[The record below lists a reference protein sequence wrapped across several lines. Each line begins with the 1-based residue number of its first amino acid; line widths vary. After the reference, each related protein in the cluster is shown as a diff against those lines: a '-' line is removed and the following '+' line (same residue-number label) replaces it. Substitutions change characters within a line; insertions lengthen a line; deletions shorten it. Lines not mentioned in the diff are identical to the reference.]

1 MIVGSIVDGHALVQL
16 VWVGLVAAL
25 VLIVAFSFAI
35 LGAARASTERRQ
47 RRSGQAAVYGLLAV
61 AGTLVCAAA
70 VGLGVAA
77 MLHKG

>member
-1 MIVGSIVDGHALVQL
+1 MILAALVDGHALVQL
-16 VWVGLVAAL
+16 VWVGLASAL
-25 VLIVAFSFAI
+25 VLVVAFSVAI

-47 RRSGQAAVYGLLAV
+47 HRSGQAALYGLLA
-61 AGTLVCAAA
+61 AAATLICAAT